1 MKRNV
6 ILFTVGL
13 LVAVL
18 LVLFQV
24 LFTVEEGESAVVTT
38 FGKPERAIEE
48 PGLYLR
54 WPWPIQKVYRFDSR
68 VHVLEGTFEETLT
81 KDGKNI
87 LIAVYAG
94 WRITEPIKFLERVGG
109 IEQAERNLDG
119 LLRNYKN
126 AILGQHPFSNLVNV
140 NPQEL
145 RFEQIEQEIL
155 AAARPDADERY
166 GVEVTLLGIHK
177 IGLPATITEKVFE
190 RMRAERKEIAER
202 YRSEGEAEAIKIR
215 ARADSERDQILA
227 RAEAEAKR
235 IKADG
240 DAKAAEY
247 YATFEKHPEL
257 AMFLRKLEV
266 LETTLKEKSTVVLS
280 SDTEPFDL
288 LRGDQALPTNQES
301 KPKK

>member
-1 MKRNV
+1 MRRNL
-6 ILFTVGL
+6 ILFAVGV
-13 LVAVL
+13 LVAAL

-24 LFTVEEGESAVVTT
+24 VFIVEEGESAVVTT
-38 FGKPERAIEE
+38 FGRPDRSIQEA
-48 PGLYLR
+48 GLYLR
-54 WPWPIQKVYRFDSR
+54 WPWPVQKVYRFDRR
-68 VHVLEGTFEETLT
+68 VQVLEGTFEETLT

-94 WRITEPIKFLERVGG
+94 WRITEPIKFLERVGS
-109 IEQAERNLDG
+109 IEQAEHNLDG

-126 AILGQHPFSNLVNV
+126 AILGQYPFGNLVNV
-140 NPQEL
+140 NPAEL
-145 RFEQIEQEIL
+145 RFEQIEKDIL
-155 AAARPDADERY
+155 AAARPEAADRY

-177 IGLPATITEKVFE
+177 IGLPASITEKVFE
-190 RMRAERKEIAER
+190 RMRAERKQIAER

-215 ARADSERDQILA
+215 AQADSERDQILA
-227 RAEAEAKR
+227 RAEADAKR
-235 IKADG
+235 IRADG

-280 SDTEPFDL
+280 ADTEPFDL
-288 LRGDQALPTNQES
+288 LRGDQSLPSRPQPTP
-301 KPKK
+301 KP

>member
-1 MKRNV
+1 MKRNL

-13 LVAVL
+13 LVTVL

-24 LFTVEEGESAVVTT
+24 LFTVEVGESAVVTT
-38 FGKPERAIEE
+38 FGKPERAIEQ

-81 KDGKNI
+81 QDGKNI
-87 LIAVYAG
+87 LVAVYAG
-94 WRITEPIKFLERVGG
+94 WRIAEPIKFLERVGS
-109 IEQAERNLDG
+109 IAQAERNLDG

-126 AILGQHPFSNLVNV
+126 TVLGQHSFANLVNV

-155 AAARPDADERY
+155 AAARPEADDRY
-166 GVEVTLLGIHK
+166 GVAVTLLGIHK

-215 ARADSERDQILA
+215 AQADSERDQILA
-227 RAEAEAKR
+227 RAEAGAKR

-247 YATFEKHPEL
+247 YATFEKHPSL

-266 LETTLKEKSTVVLS
+266 LETTLREKSTVVLS
-280 SDTEPFDL
+280 CDTEPFDL
-288 LRGDQALPTNQES
+288 LRGDQALPGNQDS
-301 KPKK
+301 QPKK